1 MIDAT
6 DTTLRA
12 SIKALRDVVAPALD
26 PDATQA
32 AEQLRLVV
40 DALDFLR
47 QRVGLVEERELFLL
61 EHDLALARAV
71 TSPAAACAP
80 ACADALAAAIAR
92 AEDVLARAAV
102 RRAEVVEAGAA
113 LGAALRELIRDAA
126 TADPAARDAIE
137 RATVRAAR
145 ATIAADRAWY
155 LPQGFDPDPGAV
167 PPIEAALAVR
177 E

>member
-1 MIDAT
+1 
-6 DTTLRA
+6 
-12 SIKALRDVVAPALD
+12 
-26 PDATQA
+26 
-32 AEQLRLVV
+32 
-40 DALDFLR
+40 
-47 QRVGLVEERELFLL
+47 
-61 EHDLALARAV
+61 
-71 TSPAAACAP
+71 
-80 ACADALAAAIAR
+80 
-92 AEDVLARAAV
+92 V